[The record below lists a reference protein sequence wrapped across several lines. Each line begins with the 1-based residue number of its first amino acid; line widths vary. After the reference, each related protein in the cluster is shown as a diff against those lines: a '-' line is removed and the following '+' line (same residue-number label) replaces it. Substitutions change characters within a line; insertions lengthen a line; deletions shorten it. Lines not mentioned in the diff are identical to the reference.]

1 MAAAAGG
8 GGASGRFDWTRWK
21 AYITDS
27 RQAPRVIIESFLAAV
42 WSRLETPPTALPVV
56 SPAPSDNLQTPMNL
70 VMPLRLPWVAFRGE
84 LARMLFGAAD
94 EILAGLNNVGT
105 VHFARFDVIDG
116 NLCMFSIFDG
126 DFNGY
131 IRDFI
136 GAIGGAFDGIMGF
149 VKDPPPIPCGQ
160 YVDEFVDWVHQHDSL
175 QMPEQPTDVTSD
187 LRALPR
193 KTLELLR
200 QNGNVQ
206 LGVYRGYPGYSVAQI
221 RDGLG
226 IGW

>member
-1 MAAAAGG
+1 MGVATSRDGAWARGRAYLTDPMKRPMVLFGSVAAA
-8 GGASGRFDWTRWK
+8 
-21 AYITDS
+21 I
-27 RQAPRVIIESFLAAV
+27 
-42 WSRLETPPTALPVV
+42 WSHFEPAIDLTAKSSL
-56 SPAPSDNLQTPMNL
+56 APSDNLQTPMNL
-70 VMPLRLPWVAFRGE
+70 VMPLNFPQSAYRAQLGQ
-84 LARMLFGAAD
+84 MLFHAAD

-105 VHFARFDVIDG
+105 VHFARFDVIQG

-149 VKDPPPIPCGQ
+149 VQDPAPVPCAHN
-160 YVDEFVDWVHQHDSL
+160 VDAFIDWVRRHDSL
-175 QMPEQPTDVTSD
+175 QLPELPTDVTPD
-187 LRALPR
+187 LVALR
-193 KTLELLR
+193 RQTLVLLHR
-200 QNGNVQ
+200 HPNAQ

-221 RDGLG
+221 RNGLG

>member
-1 MAAAAGG
+1 M
-8 GGASGRFDWTRWK
+8 
-21 AYITDS
+21 
-27 RQAPRVIIESFLAAV
+27 VIIGSLLTTI
-42 WSRLETPPTALPVV
+42 WSHLEPPVTVPVKP
-56 SPAPSDNLQTPMNL
+56 SLAPSDNLQTPMNL
-70 VMPLRLPWVAFRGE
+70 VMPLKFPQVAYRAQLGQ
-84 LARMLFGAAD
+84 MLFNAAD

-149 VKDPPPIPCGQ
+149 VKDPAPTPCGQ
-160 YVDEFVDWVHQHDSL
+160 YVDEFIDWVHRHDSL
-175 QMPEQPTDVTSD
+175 QMSDLPTDVDPSLVA
-187 LRALPR
+187 LRR
-193 KTLELLR
+193 KTLLLLR
-200 QNGNVQ
+200 QNRNAQ

-221 RDGLG
+221 RNGLG